1 MLQVEPHAIRIRE
14 EKDIEILRKIAL
26 AQDREIQILVDRIA
40 KLARRL
46 AQLQGHEAAR
56 VQQELDLLQEIL
68 ARTERAANAAIS
80 NNRSQPEVAGT
91 ESAAPAPRRG
101 HGPRPQP
108 ELPIEEKRYEL
119 PEAERDCPE
128 CGGTL
133 VAMGDQCE
141 ESEEITVV
149 QRRFVVM
156 KQRRQKYR
164 CRCNASVVT
173 APGPLKLQEGARYS
187 VEFAV
192 EVAAGKYIDHLP
204 LERQVR
210 IMHREGLE
218 IDSQTLWDQSNAL
231 ARPLEPSYREL
242 GRQVLTS
249 GVVHADETSW
259 RMLTQ
264 NEARWCV
271 WGISSRQAA
280 YYQICDSHSAATAQG
295 LLAGY
300 DGVLVVDGTP
310 IYPAALPPGSG
321 PRIAN
326 CWAHVLRK
334 YRDVAANFPRECGEI
349 LALIGKM
356 YDVEREAR
364 GVVSPGILEEP
375 AEVLTLRQELR
386 NTRSRAIVQKIL
398 EWAYAQTPL
407 PGSGLASAIH
417 YMLDRWRALTL
428 FLEDPRI
435 PLDNNPAERA
445 LRGVVLG
452 RKNHLGSKSERG
464 AQVTAIFYTLF
475 ESAKLCGIEPKRYVL
490 EAALRAIRK
499 PGTATLP
506 QDLIT

>member
-1 MLQVEPHAIRIRE
+1 MPQAEPHTIRIQE

-26 AQDREIQILVDRIA
+26 AQDREIQVLIERSA
-40 KLARRL
+40 KLTRRL

-56 VQQELDLLQEIL
+56 VQQELDLLQGIL
-68 ARTERAANAAIS
+68 ARCERAANEPTSAKQTRFAVE
-80 NNRSQPEVAGT
+80 QT
-91 ESAAPAPRRG
+91 ESVEPAPRRG

-108 ELPIEEKRYEL
+108 ELPVEDKRYEL
-119 PEAERDCPE
+119 PEDGRDCPE

-133 VAMGDQCE
+133 VPMGDQCE

-149 QRRFVVM
+149 QRRFVVV

-192 EVAAGKYIDHLP
+192 EVAAAKYMDHLP

-210 IMHREGLE
+210 IMRREGLE
-218 IDSQTLWDQSNAL
+218 VDSQTLWDQSNAL
-231 ARPLEPSYREL
+231 ARPLKPSYQEL
-242 GRQVLTS
+242 GRRVLTAD
-249 GVVHADETSW
+249 VVHADETGW
-259 RMLTQ
+259 RMLSQ
-264 NEARWCV
+264 SAVRWCV
-271 WGISSRQAA
+271 WGMSSREAA
-280 YYQICDSHSAATAQG
+280 YYQISDSHSAATAQS

-300 DGVLVVDGTP
+300 NGVLVVDGTP

-321 PRIAN
+321 PKIAN

-334 YRDVAANFPRECGEI
+334 FRDIEMNFPRECREI
-349 LALIGKM
+349 LDLIGEL
-356 YDVEREAR
+356 YSVEREVQ
-364 GVVSPGILEEP
+364 GVASPGVPES
-375 AEVLTLRQELR
+375 AEVLALRQELR
-386 NTRSRAIVQKIL
+386 NTRSRAIVKQIL

-407 PGSGLASAIH
+407 PGDGLASAIH

-428 FLEDPRI
+428 FLEDPKV

-452 RKNHLGSKSERG
+452 RKNHLGSKSKRG
-464 AQVTAIFYTLF
+464 AEVTAIFYTLF
-475 ESAKLCGIEPKRYVL
+475 ESAKLCGVEPKRYVL
-490 EAALRAIRK
+490 EAALRAIRN

-506 QDLIT
+506 QDLIL